1 MATRVTVSPIEV
13 KVFDVSESEM
23 EAAATPT
30 EIVAVAVADPDV
42 AVMVALP
49 SATEVTRP
57 ADDTVAAL
65 EFEVDHVTVA
75 PEMVFPPLSFTVAAM
90 VTVSPM
96 EVRVFDV
103 GVTERDAA
111 V

>member
-1 MATRVTVSPIEV
+1 MAL
-13 KVFDVSESEM
+13 
-23 EAAATPT
+23 
-30 EIVAVAVADPDV
+30 VALTDPEV

-49 SATEVTRP
+49 SATEVTSP

-96 EVRVFDV
+96 EVSVLEV
-103 GVTERDAA
+103 GVTSTDAA
-111 V
+111 T